1 MMTKEALIA
10 LSFQYPIIIFDGEC
24 HLCDRSVQFVLKR
37 DTNAA
42 FRFCTLQ
49 HAKANNLI
57 LTETDSVILLD
68 KNILY
73 MKSKAG
79 LKILNYLGG
88 FFRLISY
95 LLSVIPTN
103 LADVLYDFIAKNR
116 YKWFGKYDV
125 CIIPEKG
132 WRDRFIS

>member
-1 MMTKEALIA
+1 MTKDVLIA
-10 LSFQYPIIIFDGEC
+10 LSFQYPIVIFDGEC
-24 HLCDRSVQFVLKR
+24 HLCDRSVQFVLKK
-37 DTNAA
+37 DKNTV

-49 HAKANNLI
+49 YAKANNLI
-57 LTETDSVILLD
+57 LTETDSVILMD

-88 FFRLISY
+88 LYRLISY

-103 LADVLYDFIAKNR
+103 LADVVYDFIAKNR
-116 YKWFGKYDV
+116 YKWFGKYDE
-125 CIIPEKG
+125 CMIPQKG
-132 WRDRFIS
+132 WKDRFIG

>member
-1 MMTKEALIA
+1 MMTKEAFIA

-37 DTNAA
+37 DKIAA

-49 HAKANNLI
+49 YAKTNNLI
-57 LTETDSVILLD
+57 QTKTDSVMLMD

-88 FFRLISY
+88 VYRLISF
-95 LLSVIPTN
+95 LLSVIPTT
-103 LADVLYDFIAKNR
+103 LADVVYDFIAKNR

-125 CIIPEKG
+125 CIIPEKR
-132 WRDRFIS
+132 WKDRFIG